1 MAMMMMVI
9 TIITKPLLG
18 DTQLV
23 GEPMR
28 RGHRRA
34 GVELPAHHC
43 HHCHCHC
50 QDHQDRHHF
59 FGQFL
64 THNDG
69 RHRLTADEGAVELEL
84 ILLF

>member
-1 MAMMMMVI
+1 
-9 TIITKPLLG
+9 
-18 DTQLV
+18 
-23 GEPMR
+23 MR

-34 GVELPAHHC
+34 DVELPAIVKA
-43 HHCHCHC
+43 
-50 QDHQDRHHF
+50 QDRHF